1 MTEDEIIRSYLMA
14 PEFDRKRQI
23 YRLVD
28 LAQMDSFSICDLLRQ
43 HSITPPDVVFCD
55 PAGENGK
62 SKHKTPPETATS
74 SRKSAASR
82 LSELYKAAKAAYW
95 RGERWTAIP
104 SI

>member
-28 LAQMDSFSICDLLRQ
+28 LAQWISFSICDLLRQ

-55 PAGENGK
+55 PAERTGNQSIRRHQRQQHPAEK
-62 SKHKTPPETATS
+62 RSI
-74 SRKSAASR
+74 
-82 LSELYKAAKAAYW
+82 KA
-95 RGERWTAIP
+95 E
-104 SI
+104 

>member
-28 LAQMDSFSICDLLRQ
+28 LAQMDSFAICDLLLR

-82 LSELYKAAKAAYW
+82 LSELYKAAEAAYW